1 MPVPQE
7 NSLFMNRQDAYEAR
21 KFTLCG
27 TGILPVLEN
36 GARCEFDPRF
46 IVALFKIIK
55 KTGFK
60 RVTPRLMTKNFLM
73 VQAPGFIREINPKSK
88 IENPQ
93 APAFIRGVNLKSKI

>member
-7 NSLFMNRQDAYEAR
+7 NSLFVEQASCLFLRMVQDVSLIRDFTR

-27 TGILPVLEN
+27 TGILPILEN

-46 IVALFKIIK
+46 IVAQFKIIK

-60 RVTPRLMTKNFLM
+60 SVTPRLMT
-73 VQAPGFIREINPKSK
+73 AS
-88 IENPQ
+88 
-93 APAFIRGVNLKSKI
+93 

>member
-1 MPVPQE
+1 
-7 NSLFMNRQDAYEAR
+7 NSLFMNRQDAYSTR

>member
-7 NSLFMNRQDAYEAR
+7 R

-27 TGILPVLEN
+27 TAILPVLEN
-36 GARCEFDPRF
+36 DARCEFDPRF
-46 IVALFKIIK
+46 IVAQFKIIK

-60 RVTPRLMTKNFLM
+60 SATPRLMTKNF
-73 VQAPGFIREINPKSK
+73 QGGTRHAIYPWNQSK

-93 APAFIRGVNLKSKI
+93 ERAFISRKSI